1 MFCGGWR
8 GDSGARCP
16 PLRIVRRF
24 GRRTRQDGQKS
35 FTPSHLETDGLP
47 CWECWISRMLL
58 GMLNRS
64 GMRITYWVCTQPIG
78 YAGILF
84 TYHFRT
90 RSSLDIRLLSVK
102 VESNASRLDSL
113 KSFLCSDY
121 LLHRRE
127 GVMHGRK

>member
-1 MFCGGWR
+1 
-8 GDSGARCP
+8 
-16 PLRIVRRF
+16 
-24 GRRTRQDGQKS
+24 
-35 FTPSHLETDGLP
+35 
-47 CWECWISRMLL
+47 MLL

-64 GMRITYWVCTQPIG
+64 GMRITYWVCIQPIG

-84 TYHFRT
+84 PYLFRT
-90 RSSLDIRLLSVK
+90 RSSLDISLLSVK

-127 GVMHGRK
+127 RVMQGRK